1 MKTKLINFTNRSGQ
15 DLSGRIEFPDVKQ
28 PHSFAIFAHCF
39 TCNKNFSAVTN
50 ICKALNN
57 EGFAVLR
64 FDFTGLG
71 ESEGDFTDTTL
82 SSNIEDLLD
91 AAEYLG
97 KNYQQPSLIIGHSL
111 GGAAAVFSGKQLDS
125 VKAIVTIASA
135 SSPDHLAKILSSVKE
150 KAEKH
155 GYAQAIIGGRKIIL
169 SKKFFDDI
177 SSKNMHDAL
186 ENLGKPLLIFHSP
199 QDSLVGIENAAEIFM
214 AARHPKSFISL
225 DGADHLL
232 SNKKDSLFAGN
243 IIANWAKRYLQE
255 SEE

>member
-15 DLSGRIEFPDVKQ
+15 ELSGRIEFPDIKQ

-71 ESEGDFTDTTL
+71 ESEGDFTETTF

-91 AAEYLG
+91 AAGFLE
-97 KNYQQPSLIIGHSL
+97 KNHQAPSLIIGHSL
-111 GGAAAVFSGKQLDS
+111 GGAAAVFSAKLLDS
-125 VKAIVTIASA
+125 VNAVVTIASS
-135 SSPDHLAKILSSVKE
+135 SSPDHLTKILGSVKE
-150 KAEKH
+150 KADEK
-155 GYAQAIIGGRKIIL
+155 GYAQAIIAGRKIIL
-169 SKKFFDDI
+169 TKEFFEDI
-177 SSKNMHDAL
+177 SSKNMKEAL
-186 ENLGKPLLIFHSP
+186 GELRKPILIFHSP
-199 QDSLVGIENAAEIFM
+199 QDKLVGIENAAEIFI
-214 AARHPKSFISL
+214 AAKHPKSFISL

-232 SNKKDSLFAGN
+232 SDKRDSLFAGS
-243 IIANWAKRYLQE
+243 IIAEWAKRYIMKTDE
-255 SEE
+255 